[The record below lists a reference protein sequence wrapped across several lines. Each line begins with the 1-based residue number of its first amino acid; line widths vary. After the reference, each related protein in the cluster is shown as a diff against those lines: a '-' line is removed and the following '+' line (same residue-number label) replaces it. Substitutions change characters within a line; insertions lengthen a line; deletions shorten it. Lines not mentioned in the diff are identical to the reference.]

1 MLFPFSFVSS
11 DDLQTNGP
19 ANRILSAVSPRDGMS
34 VMRLQDLR
42 TYVAHIL
49 KTRYIMVTKMHR
61 TSKLLPRLTAS
72 LLSLISAVFCSVS
85 ASAQSHR
92 PQQEQPSQLQCADE
106 LDLIN
111 ADRPGIAD
119 GSNVIGAG
127 TIQIESGIQQEFR
140 RSGYS
145 SEHAFFVPTL
155 LRFGI
160 HSRWEGHLEGNTF
173 TRVKTSDSTAVTSG
187 FAPVSLGFKYHIYNS
202 KGCHQFSL
210 GTIGRVFP
218 AWGSKE
224 FRAQHTTGDIR
235 LAGDWDF
242 APKLSLNPNIGVG
255 RYEDDQ
261 GQPFTAGLFAMTL
274 NYLPKRRFNPFV
286 DVGVQ
291 FPEVKHGAASAI
303 LDSGVALIIGQNL
316 QLDASIGT
324 RVHGNTGPQPFLAFG
339 ISWRVS
345 SGAHK

>member
-1 MLFPFSFVSS
+1 MICSRIATCRRRINHTKPQSFVCGCGIVECVLRRYASRA
-11 DDLQTNGP
+11 TN
-19 ANRILSAVSPRDGMS
+19 
-34 VMRLQDLR
+34 MRR
-42 TYVAHIL
+42 T
-49 KTRYIMVTKMHR
+49 T
-61 TSKLLPRLTAS
+61 KLLPSLTAI
-72 LLSLISAVFCSVS
+72 LLTLTSAVFFSVS
-85 ASAQSHR
+85 VSAQSHR
-92 PQQEQPSQLQCADE
+92 PQPEQSTQRQCADE

-127 TIQIESGIQQEFR
+127 TFQIESGIQQEFR
-140 RSGYS
+140 QSGAS
-145 SEHAFFVPTL
+145 REHTFFVPTL
-155 LRFGI
+155 LRFGVY
-160 HSRWEGHLEGNTF
+160 SRWEGHLEGNTL
-173 TRVKTSDSTAVTSG
+173 TRIKTSDSTDVTTG

-218 AWGSKE
+218 TWGSKE

-261 GQPFTAGLFAMTL
+261 GQTFTAGLFAMTL
-274 NYLPKRRFNPFV
+274 NYLPTKKFNPFV

-291 FPEVKHGAASAI
+291 FPEVKHGSASAI
-303 LDSGVALIIGQNL
+303 LDSGAALIIGQNL

-324 RVHGNTGPQPFLAFG
+324 RVHGTTGPHPFLAFG
-339 ISWRVS
+339 ISWRARI
-345 SGAHK
+345 AHPGK

>member
-1 MLFPFSFVSS
+1 MFF
-11 DDLQTNGP
+11 
-19 ANRILSAVSPRDGMS
+19 
-34 VMRLQDLR
+34 
-42 TYVAHIL
+42 
-49 KTRYIMVTKMHR
+49 
-61 TSKLLPRLTAS
+61 
-72 LLSLISAVFCSVS
+72 SVS
-85 ASAQSHR
+85 AAAQSHR
-92 PQQEQPSQLQCADE
+92 PQPEQSTKPQCVE
-106 LDLIN
+106 EPDLIN

-127 TIQIESGIQQEFR
+127 TFQIESGIQQEFR
-140 RSGYS
+140 RSGDS
-145 SEHAFFVPTL
+145 REHTFFVPTL
-155 LRFGI
+155 LRFGVS
-160 HSRWEGHLEGNTF
+160 SRWEGHLEGNTF

-210 GTIGRVFP
+210 GTIGRIFP
-218 AWGSKE
+218 TWGSKE

-261 GQPFTAGLFAMTL
+261 GQPFTAGLFALTL
-274 NYLPKRRFNPFV
+274 NYLATKRFNPFV

-291 FPEVKHGAASAI
+291 FPEVKHGPAGAI

-316 QLDASIGT
+316 QLDASLGT
-324 RVHGNTGPQPFLAFG
+324 RVHGNTGPHSFLAFG
-339 ISWRVS
+339 ISWRAKWFTPVNRRSCPPGLLRAKRDYRPIAGWSPQSLGARRERHQVLSREMFS
-345 SGAHK
+345 SLMAFILKCRYLAEPIPPT

>member
-1 MLFPFSFVSS
+1 M
-11 DDLQTNGP
+11 
-19 ANRILSAVSPRDGMS
+19 
-34 VMRLQDLR
+34 
-42 TYVAHIL
+42 HIL
-49 KTRYIMVTKMHR
+49 KIRYILSPKMRR
-61 TSKLLPRLTAS
+61 TSKLLPSLTA
-72 LLSLISAVFCSVS
+72 LLLTLTSALFVSVS
-85 ASAQSHR
+85 ASAQSHK
-92 PQQEQPSQLQCADE
+92 PQQKQSTQPQCAGE

-127 TIQIESGIQQEFR
+127 TFQVESGIQQEFR
-140 RSGYS
+140 RSGLS
-145 SEHAFFVPTL
+145 REHTFFVPTL
-155 LRFGI
+155 LRFGVYN
-160 HSRWEGHLEGNTF
+160 RWEGHLEGNTF
-173 TRVKTSDSTAVTSG
+173 TQVKTSDSTTVTSG

-218 AWGSKE
+218 TWGSKE

-235 LAGDWDF
+235 LAADWDF

-255 RYEDDQ
+255 WYEDDQ

-274 NYLPKRRFNPFV
+274 NYLPTKRFNPFV

-291 FPEVKHGAASAI
+291 FPEVKHGPAGAI
-303 LDSGVALIIGQNL
+303 LDSGVALIIRQNL

-324 RVHGNTGPQPFLAFG
+324 RVHGNTGPHPFLAFG
-339 ISWRVS
+339 ISWRARV
-345 SGAHK
+345 AHPGK